1 MPKDLKLSGPKETF
15 TAVIT
20 YDTLDL
26 YGKVE
31 ITRPIVMTKAE

>member
-1 MPKDLKLSGPKETF
+1 MPKDLELAGAQETF
-15 TAVIT
+15 LATVS

-31 ITRPIVMTKAE
+31 IAYPILVKAD